1 MAHEGQRWD
10 DACPVCGY
18 PVRGVRPRGDS
29 RFRNPRGEV
38 VGDLLLVPER
48 GIHAYAHPDCKR
60 AMLKARLDFPVP
72 VEVPD

>member
-1 MAHEGQRWD
+1 
-10 DACPVCGY
+10 
-18 PVRGVRPRGDS
+18 
-29 RFRNPRGEV
+29 V